1 MSIELETII
10 MKQQM
15 ENSAREW
22 KWDDAAENN
31 QDFMNPA
38 ILLPD
43 EETPAVDET
52 HNLLAEDHLAD
63 KSQFTKLRRRIEER
77 LDSKRIAHE
86 YDYD

>member
-1 MSIELETII
+1 ME
-10 MKQQM
+10 QQM

-22 KWDDAAENN
+22 KWDDIAENT
-31 QDFMNPA
+31 QDFMDPA

-43 EETPAVDET
+43 EGAPAVIET
-52 HNLLAEDHLAD
+52 HNHLAEDHLAD

-77 LDSKRIAHE
+77 LDSKRIARE

>member
-22 KWDDAAENN
+22 KWDDSAENN
-31 QDFMNPA
+31 QDFMDPA

-43 EETPAVDET
+43 EEALAVDET
-52 HNLLAEDHLAD
+52 DDQLAEDHLSD

-77 LDSKRIAHE
+77 LDSKRIARE

>member
-22 KWDDAAENN
+22 KWDDTAENN
-31 QDFMNPA
+31 QDFIDPA

-43 EETPAVDET
+43 EEAPAVDET
-52 HNLLAEDHLAD
+52 HYHLAEDHLAD

-77 LDSKRIAHE
+77 LDSKRIARE